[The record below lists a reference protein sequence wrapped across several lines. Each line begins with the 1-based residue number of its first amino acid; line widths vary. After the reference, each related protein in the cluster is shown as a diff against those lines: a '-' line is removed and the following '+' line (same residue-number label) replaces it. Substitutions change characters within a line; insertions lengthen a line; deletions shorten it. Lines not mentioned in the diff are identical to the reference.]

1 MKLHRM
7 TGLAAVVMALANPVA
22 AQDANK
28 FAAGTRANAAA
39 VAQALEM
46 AMTPGPGQARLEPMV
61 GTFNVK
67 IRSWVAP
74 NKPPVES
81 TAVSVSVWVL
91 GHRYIQSMLSGYVLN
106 EPFDGIGYT
115 AYDNVSKTYQTAW
128 MDSGSTG
135 MTWYRGGFDGAT
147 KVRQDEGHS
156 AQRADGQADPTGA
169 APVDCRQ
176 RRPHDRAVGPGRRQR
191 DVQDDGTALHESQ
204 AVDLPAQGERT

>member
-7 TGLAAVVMALANPVA
+7 TGLAAVVMALTNPVA

-28 FAAGTRANAAA
+28 FAAGTRANAAT

-147 KVRQDEGHS
+147 KS
-156 AQRADGQADPTGA
+156 ARMKATVPNALTGKPTPLELRLSIADNGDHMTELWG
-169 APVDCRQ
+169 
-176 RRPHDRAVGPGRRQR
+176 
-191 DVQDDGTALHESQ
+191 
-204 AVDLPAQGERT
+204 QGEGSAMFKMMELRYTRAKP

>member
-7 TGLAAVVMALANPVA
+7 TGLAAVVMALANPVV

-28 FAAGTRANAAA
+28 FAAGTRANAAT

-91 GHRYIQSMLSGYVLN
+91 GHRYIQSMLSGSVLN

-147 KVRQDEGHS
+147 KS
-156 AQRADGQADPTGA
+156 ARMKATVPNALTGKPTPLELRMSIADNGDHMTELWG
-169 APVDCRQ
+169 
-176 RRPHDRAVGPGRRQR
+176 
-191 DVQDDGTALHESQ
+191 
-204 AVDLPAQGERT
+204 QGEGSAMFKMMELRYTRAKP

>member
-7 TGLAAVVMALANPVA
+7 AGLAAVVVALTNPVA
-22 AQDANK
+22 AQDASK

-39 VAQALEM
+39 VAHALEL

-67 IRSWVAP
+67 IRSWFAP

-135 MTWYRGGFDGAT
+135 MTWYRGGFDGAS
-147 KVRQDEGHS
+147 KS
-156 AQRADGQADPTGA
+156 ARMKATVTSALTGKPTPLELRLSIAENGDHMTELWGQGDGSTMFKMMELRYTRAKP
-169 APVDCRQ
+169 
-176 RRPHDRAVGPGRRQR
+176 
-191 DVQDDGTALHESQ
+191 
-204 AVDLPAQGERT
+204 

>member
-7 TGLAAVVMALANPVA
+7 TGLAAVVMALTNPVV

-28 FAAGTRANAAA
+28 FAAGTRANAAT

-147 KVRQDEGHS
+147 KS
-156 AQRADGQADPTGA
+156 ARMKATVPNALTGKPTPLELRLSIADNGDHMTELWG
-169 APVDCRQ
+169 
-176 RRPHDRAVGPGRRQR
+176 
-191 DVQDDGTALHESQ
+191 
-204 AVDLPAQGERT
+204 QGEGSAMFKMMELRYTRAKP

>member
-28 FAAGTRANAAA
+28 FAAGTRGNAAA

-81 TAVSVSVWVL
+81 TAVAVSVWVL

-147 KVRQDEGHS
+147 KSARMKATVPNALTGKPTPLELRLSILDNGDHMTELWGQGH
-156 AQRADGQADPTGA
+156 
-169 APVDCRQ
+169 
-176 RRPHDRAVGPGRRQR
+176 
-191 DVQDDGTALHESQ
+191 GTAMFKMMELRYTR
-204 AVDLPAQGERT
+204 AKP

>member
-7 TGLAAVVMALANPVA
+7 TGLAAVVMALTNPVA

-135 MTWYRGGFDGAT
+135 MTWYHGGFDGAT
-147 KVRQDEGHS
+147 KS
-156 AQRADGQADPTGA
+156 ARMKATVPNALTGKPTPLELRLSIAENG
-169 APVDCRQ
+169 D
-176 RRPHDRAVGPGRRQR
+176 HMTELWG
-191 DVQDDGTALHESQ
+191 
-204 AVDLPAQGERT
+204 QGEGSAMFKMMELRYTRAKP

>member
-1 MKLHRM
+1 MRLNRM
-7 TGLAAVVMALANPVA
+7 AGLATVVMALANPVF

-28 FAAGTRANAAA
+28 LASGTRANAAA
-39 VAQALEM
+39 VAQALEL
-46 AMTPGPGQARLEPMV
+46 AMTPGPGQARLEPMI

-81 TAVSVSVWVL
+81 AAVSVSVWVL

-147 KVRQDEGHS
+147 KS
-156 AQRADGQADPTGA
+156 ARMKATVPNALTGKPTPLELRLSIGENGDHMTELWGQGDGSTMFKMMELRYTRAKQ
-169 APVDCRQ
+169 
-176 RRPHDRAVGPGRRQR
+176 
-191 DVQDDGTALHESQ
+191 
-204 AVDLPAQGERT
+204 

>member
-7 TGLAAVVMALANPVA
+7 TGLAAVVMALTNPVA

-147 KVRQDEGHS
+147 KS
-156 AQRADGQADPTGA
+156 ARMKATVPNALTGKPTPLELRLSIAENG
-169 APVDCRQ
+169 D
-176 RRPHDRAVGPGRRQR
+176 HMTELWG
-191 DVQDDGTALHESQ
+191 
-204 AVDLPAQGERT
+204 QGEGSAMFKMMELRYTRAKP

>member
-7 TGLAAVVMALANPVA
+7 TGLAAVVMALTNPVA

-147 KVRQDEGHS
+147 KAARMKATVPNALTGKPTPLELRLS
-156 AQRADGQADPTGA
+156 IADNGDHMTELWG
-169 APVDCRQ
+169 
-176 RRPHDRAVGPGRRQR
+176 
-191 DVQDDGTALHESQ
+191 
-204 AVDLPAQGERT
+204 QGEGSAMFKMMELRYTRAKP

>member
-7 TGLAAVVMALANPVA
+7 TGLAAVVMALTNPVA
-22 AQDANK
+22 AQDASK

-147 KVRQDEGHS
+147 KS
-156 AQRADGQADPTGA
+156 ARMKATVPNALTGKPTPLELRLSIAENGDHMTELWGQGDGSAMFKMMELRYTRAKP
-169 APVDCRQ
+169 
-176 RRPHDRAVGPGRRQR
+176 
-191 DVQDDGTALHESQ
+191 
-204 AVDLPAQGERT
+204 

>member
-1 MKLHRM
+1 
-7 TGLAAVVMALANPVA
+7 
-22 AQDANK
+22 
-28 FAAGTRANAAA
+28 
-39 VAQALEM
+39 M
-46 AMTPGPGQARLEPMV
+46 AMTPGPGQARLDPMV

-147 KVRQDEGHS
+147 KS
-156 AQRADGQADPTGA
+156 ARMKATVPNALTGKPTPLELRLSIAENG
-169 APVDCRQ
+169 D
-176 RRPHDRAVGPGRRQR
+176 HMTELWG
-191 DVQDDGTALHESQ
+191 
-204 AVDLPAQGERT
+204 QGEGSAMFKMMELRYTRAKP

>member
-7 TGLAAVVMALANPVA
+7 TGLAAVVMALTNPVA

-147 KVRQDEGHS
+147 KS
-156 AQRADGQADPTGA
+156 ARMKATVPNALTGKPTPLELRLSIADNGDHMTELWGQGDGSAMFKMMELRYTRAKP
-169 APVDCRQ
+169 
-176 RRPHDRAVGPGRRQR
+176 
-191 DVQDDGTALHESQ
+191 
-204 AVDLPAQGERT
+204 

>member
-1 MKLHRM
+1 MKLHRLA
-7 TGLAAVVMALANPVA
+7 GLATVAMALANPVF

-28 FAAGTRANAAA
+28 LAAGTRANAAA

-67 IRSWVAP
+67 IRTWVAP

-91 GHRYIQSMLSGYVLN
+91 GKRYIQSMLSGQVLN
-106 EPFDGIGYT
+106 EAFDGIGYT

-135 MTWYRGGFDGAT
+135 MTWYRGGFDGAS
-147 KVRQDEGHS
+147 KS
-156 AQRADGQADPTGA
+156 ARMKATVTNALTGKPTPLELRLSIAENGDHMTELWGQGDGSTMFKMMELRYTRAKP
-169 APVDCRQ
+169 
-176 RRPHDRAVGPGRRQR
+176 
-191 DVQDDGTALHESQ
+191 
-204 AVDLPAQGERT
+204 